1 MLGAALWNL
10 FLAVLPIPLGVAL
23 SRRIARADPARRSP
37 GPGILALA
45 AAWVLLLPNAP
56 YLLTDL
62 RHFLFDARW
71 RELSGSAAQ
80 DAGALR
86 ASALWGLGF
95 LAYGVAGLVALTLAV
110 RPVQEAIRRHRP
122 ALRRLRIPLFL
133 VVALGVWLGL
143 IPRFNSWDALLRPGE
158 VVGAALWVLTQ
169 PVTLALIVGFGLLL
183 AILHDV
189 VCATWDGWR
198 LRRRLARRA
207 LAEVATPAERAR

>member
-10 FLAVLPIPLGVAL
+10 FLAVLPIPLGLAL
-23 SRRIARADPARRSP
+23 ARRIALADPARRCP
-37 GPGILALA
+37 GPRTLVLA
-45 AAWVLLLPNAP
+45 AAWLLLLPNAP
-56 YLLTDL
+56 YLLTDI

-71 RELSGSAAQ
+71 RELSGSAGH
-80 DAGALR
+80 DAAALR

-122 ALRRLRIPLFL
+122 ALRRLRIPFFL

-158 VVGAALWVLTQ
+158 VVGAALWVFTQ
-169 PVTLALIVGFGLLL
+169 PATLALIVGFGLLL
-183 AILHDV
+183 ATLHDV

-198 LRRRLARRA
+198 LRRKLARRTA
-207 LAEVATPAERAR
+207 AEPAAQADRAR

>member
-23 SRRIARADPARRSP
+23 AQRIARADPGRSCP
-37 GPGILALA
+37 RPRTLVLA
-45 AAWVLLLPNAP
+45 AAWLLLLPNAP

-62 RHFLFDARW
+62 RHFLFDLHW
-71 RELSGSAAQ
+71 RELSGSAAH
-80 DAGALR
+80 DAAALR

-122 ALRRLRIPLFL
+122 ALRRLRLPFFL

-143 IPRFNSWDALLRPGE
+143 IPRFNSWDALLRPQE

-169 PVTLALIVGFGLLL
+169 PATLALIVGFGLLL
-183 AILHDV
+183 AALHDV

-207 LAEVATPAERAR
+207 AAGVASPGQRAG